1 MLLDL
6 MIFLKK
12 HYMIYIVIYSA
23 YFISAWCFQSMTV
36 GTDEGGGE
44 AWNLLPQFLCFGNT
58 NVYTAVLF
66 QIKEPESSVPVS
78 F

>member
-1 MLLDL
+1 
-6 MIFLKK
+6 MISFKK
-12 HYMIYIVIYSA
+12 HYMIYVIIYSA
-23 YFISAWCFQSMTV
+23 YFISSWCFQSMTV
-36 GTDEGGGE
+36 GTDGGGGE

-66 QIKEPESSVPVS
+66 QIKDSEFSVPVS

>member
-23 YFISAWCFQSMTV
+23 YFISALCFQSMTV
-36 GTDEGGGE
+36 GTDEGGGGGLE
-44 AWNLLPQFLCFGNT
+44 FAAPISLLR
-58 NVYTAVLF
+58 
-66 QIKEPESSVPVS
+66 
-78 F
+78 